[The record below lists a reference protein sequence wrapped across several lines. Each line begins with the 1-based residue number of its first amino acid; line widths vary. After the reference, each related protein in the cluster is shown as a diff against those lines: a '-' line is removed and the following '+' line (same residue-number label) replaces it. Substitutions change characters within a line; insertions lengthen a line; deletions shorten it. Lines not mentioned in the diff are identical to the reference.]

1 MSTDSFVRRL
11 AGAIVYLTIFP
22 APARKKDVSASLG
35 YFPLVGFFLGCFLW
49 VCFYLFEGTFPLP
62 LTALFLLSILI
73 IVTRGFSLDGLA
85 GFLDGLGSGKEGKKM
100 ITIMREGHRGTF
112 GLIGLILAILA
123 KYLLISQLIEA
134 GNVRFLLFFPTVGG
148 WSMVCL
154 TWVFPMAQH
163 GSLPVVYP
171 VSRDFWWATGMTLLC
186 VIFTQGLVG
195 VGIMVLIWI
204 FIYIFGYYV
213 VKKIG
218 SITPH
223 VMGSCGELVEII
235 SLGFL
240 VILLGSR

>member
-1 MSTDSFVRRL
+1 MSTDSFLKRL
-11 AGAIVYLTIFP
+11 TDAIIYLTIFP
-22 APARKKDVSASLG
+22 SPASKKDVSASVS
-35 YFPLVGFFLGCFLW
+35 YFPLVGFLLGCFLW
-49 VCFYLFEGTFPLP
+49 ICFSLFKETFPLP

-85 GFLDGLGSGKEGKKM
+85 SFLDGLGSGKEGKKM
-100 ITIMREGHRGTF
+100 ITIMRERSRGTF

-134 GNVRFLLFFPTVGG
+134 GSVRFLLFFPTVGG

-154 TWVFPMAQH
+154 TWAFPITQH
-163 GSLPVVYP
+163 RSSISYP
-171 VSRDFWWATGMTLLC
+171 TSRDFWWATSITLLC

-218 SITPH
+218 GITPH
-223 VMGSCGELVEII
+223 IMGGCGEFVEII
-235 SLGFL
+235 SLSFL
-240 VILLGSR
+240 VALLGSR

>member
-1 MSTDSFVRRL
+1 MSTDSFLRRL
-11 AGAIVYLTIFP
+11 TATIIYLTIFP
-22 APARKKDVSASLG
+22 SPARKKDVSASLG
-35 YFPLVGFFLGCFLW
+35 YFPLVGFLLGCFLW
-49 VCFYLFEGTFPLP
+49 VCFYLFERTFPLP

-100 ITIMREGHRGTF
+100 ITIMQERSRGTF
-112 GLIGLILAILA
+112 GLIGLILAIMA

-154 TWVFPMAQH
+154 TWVFPITQH
-163 GSLPVVYP
+163 GSSIVYP
-171 VSRDFWWATGMTLLC
+171 ASRDFWWATGLTLLF
-186 VIFTQGLVG
+186 VLFTQGLVG
-195 VGIMVLIWI
+195 IGIVVLIWI
-204 FIYIFGYYV
+204 FIYVFGYYV

-223 VMGSCGELVEII
+223 VMGGCGELVEII

-240 VILLGSR
+240 VVLLGSR